1 MLIDCIIG
9 YINHNKINTNQS
21 INRYRDNNELKYCIR
36 SIEKYLPNLNK
47 IHIILG
53 QNCKPPD
60 WLNLNNKKLNVI
72 KESELYNPI
81 QLNSETKK
89 LYYHKIKNL
98 TEYFITFD
106 DDFYLN
112 KQFNINNYF
121 NNNKLKMG
129 SVGYSINNINNISYF
144 NDGHGHIPILW
155 NKKQYKIS
163 VSKLGIY
170 YNIIKYSGL
179 NRYNPWCIMKKYL
192 LSKNLIINSEIKLFY
207 INNKNINNLDN
218 NINYYLN
225 YRKNIDFI
233 NINDDFS
240 NNINKYKI
248 QIKKI
253 IYFLNYLFPDK
264 SSFEL

>member
-9 YINHNKINTNQS
+9 YINHNKIITNQS

-112 KQFNINNYF
+112 NFDLFHPLRLLNLFFY
-121 NNNKLKMG
+121 KLLKH
-129 SVGYSINNINNISYF
+129 YSSLF
-144 NDGHGHIPILW
+144 
-155 NKKQYKIS
+155 
-163 VSKLGIY
+163 
-170 YNIIKYSGL
+170 
-179 NRYNPWCIMKKYL
+179 YL
-192 LSKNLIINSEIKLFY
+192 LY
-207 INNKNINNLDN
+207 
-218 NINYYLN
+218 
-225 YRKNIDFI
+225 
-233 NINDDFS
+233 
-240 NNINKYKI
+240 
-248 QIKKI
+248 
-253 IYFLNYLFPDK
+253 
-264 SSFEL
+264 

>member
-9 YINHNKINTNQS
+9 YINHNKIKSNQS
-21 INRYRDNNELKYCIR
+21 INRYRDNNEIKYCLR

-53 QNCKPPD
+53 QNCKPPY
-60 WLNLNNKKLNVI
+60 WLNLNNKKINLI

-81 QLNSETKK
+81 QFNSETKK

-112 KQFNINNYF
+112 KPFNINNYF
-121 NNNKLKMG
+121 YNNKLKMG
-129 SVGYSINNINNISYF
+129 SVGYSINKIDNISYF

-155 NKKQYKIS
+155 NKTQYKLSI
-163 VSKLGIY
+163 SKLGIY

-179 NRYNPWCIMKKYL
+179 KRYNPWCIMKRYL
-192 LSKNLIINSEIKLFY
+192 LNNNLIIHFDRKLFY
-207 INNKNINNLDN
+207 INNSNIDILEYNINN
-218 NINYYLN
+218 YYKN
-225 YRKNIDFI
+225 KKNIEFI
-233 NINDDFS
+233 NINDDYS
-240 NNINKYKI
+240 ININKYKI
-248 QIKKI
+248 QINKI
-253 IYFLNYLFPDK
+253 IYFLNNLFPNK